1 VVFGSTYQEPE
12 ARGQG
17 EGGHIDETNR
27 DLWVSPSGYWTLTRD
42 SPSSPV
48 TTPLDIAG
56 IICLT
61 LDRVVMLSQV
71 EEVQEDSVWNVS
83 GARCM
88 ELILVNIRRITSCL
102 IMLLDRHPQR
112 SQTSQ
117 NSHHLGFKKS

>member
-1 VVFGSTYQEPE
+1 MYSLGKKCLEAYPSRVVFGRTYQQSEV
-12 ARGQG
+12 RGQG
-17 EGGHIDETNR
+17 
-27 DLWVSPSGYWTLTRD
+27 SPM
-42 SPSSPV
+42 

-83 GARCM
+83 EERYM